1 MNPIRKARMKKK
13 MTQEEAAKSIGISYS
28 MYAKIEN
35 GNRGASQKT
44 MKRMADFFGESVDA
58 FFLRILF
65 TFSEQNPA
73 QR

>member
-1 MNPIRKARMKKK
+1 MNPIKKARMKKK

-44 MKRMADFFGESVDA
+44 MKRMADFFGESVDSL
-58 FFLRILF
+58 FFEDIVHI
-65 TFSEQNPA
+65 
-73 QR
+73 

>member
-35 GNRGASQKT
+35 GNRRASQKT
-44 MKRMADFFGESVDA
+44 MKRMADFFGESVNA
-58 FFLRILF
+58 LFFEDFVHI
-65 TFSEQNPA
+65 
-73 QR
+73 